1 MKFLRNGKKNKSLSI
16 EESELLRREN
26 EESAHSAMPDAI
38 DGNPFVGG
46 PIGGGNPG
54 MRLQILF
61 GGRAIKA
68 VTEKRVDEPREG
80 SGADEQ
86 DKL

>member
-1 MKFLRNGKKNKSLSI
+1 MKFLRSGKKNEPLSG
-16 EESELLRREN
+16 EEIELLRREN
-26 EESAHSAMPDAI
+26 EESARSALPDAN
-38 DGNPFVGG
+38 DGNPFAGG
-46 PIGGGNPG
+46 PIFGIAGSNIQ
-54 MRLQILF
+54 LAL

-80 SGADEQ
+80 PGADEQ